1 MALNPRQGHT
11 EAETH
16 TSGRSFCPLK
26 VSTEI
31 CCQLGT
37 FIPRLSSLLPTSLPT
52 FPVIHLKESTLKKNL
67 NSFSSSFCFL
77 IVLHQKYVFVLSFLF
92 FFIQTSF
99 WEDPRSEFFFSYMC
113 WASIMSKYLASMIW
127 GRTLFLSTEKESER
141 HQIRLF
147 PPFFTGNVV
156 NQHICTPTSLALAGG
171 RGQTMAGIVGNK
183 PPDA

>member
-1 MALNPRQGHT
+1 MLPVRNIYTTA
-11 EAETH
+11 
-16 TSGRSFCPLK
+16 
-26 VSTEI
+26 
-31 CCQLGT
+31 
-37 FIPRLSSLLPTSLPT
+37 LLPPPHITSHISSDSPERKY
-52 FPVIHLKESTLKKNL
+52 FKKNL

-147 PPFFTGNVV
+147 PPFFTGNMV
-156 NQHICTPTSLALAGG
+156 NQHIRTPSLALGGG
-171 RGQTMAGIVGNK
+171 RGKTMAGIVGNK